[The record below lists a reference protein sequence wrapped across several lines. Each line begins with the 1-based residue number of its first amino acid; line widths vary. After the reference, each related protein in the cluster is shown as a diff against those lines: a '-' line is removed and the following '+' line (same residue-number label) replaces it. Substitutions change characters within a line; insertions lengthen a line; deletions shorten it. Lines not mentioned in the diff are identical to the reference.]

1 MQEDHV
7 PPPVGIHGDRSNLND
22 TSERLLGEAVQI
34 PERIEAHDHW
44 VVTPLGR
51 EGRSLIIRGRTA
63 SFQLA
68 CGHLTAGAFVGHR
81 SAARSSL
88 SQSVVFSRLPPCV
101 PLRRTPARLLRLVGL
116 EGVRRPEARRTIRS
130 GRSSRSNCWTRACHR
145 DRPIQKDLSTTRTP
159 TDLIPPS
166 RKRGGRSFGAAL
178 SEVAI
183 VTTPTSSAGLAT
195 GQAMSR
201 SPIGGSPVPGLA
213 AALWCSRYALR
224 GL

>member
-1 MQEDHV
+1 MTTGSS
-7 PPPVGIHGDRSNLND
+7 PPWGAKVA
-22 TSERLLGEAVQI
+22 LLLSAGGL
-34 PERIEAHDHW
+34 
-44 VVTPLGR
+44 PLSTR
-51 EGRSLIIRGRTA
+51 VRPA
-63 SFQLA
+63 D
-68 CGHLTAGAFVGHR
+68 CGSVRCAR

-88 SQSVVFSRLPPCV
+88 SQSVVRRDCRLASHRSPSACFATLVWKASGDPKRGERSDPV
-101 PLRRTPARLLRLVGL
+101 APRARTVGREPA
-116 EGVRRPEARRTIRS
+116 
-130 GRSSRSNCWTRACHR
+130 TRAAATPKGH
-145 DRPIQKDLSTTRTP
+145 SGTRTP

-183 VTTPTSSAGLAT
+183 ARTPTSSAGLAT

-201 SPIGGSPVPGLA
+201 SPIGGSPVPGLT